1 MQSVNRKCCECKK
14 KVIAKDALISHL
26 KAFCSYSCL
35 KTYTAKNADKIA
47 CKVRKEKSTETRQA
61 KEKLKTRAQWMREAQ
76 AEFNAYVRA
85 RDKDLSCISCGLNK
99 NDNHMTGSGW
109 DAGHYRSRGASPHL
123 RFHLWNVHKQCV
135 KCNRYLSGNVSNF
148 RIGLVRKI
156 GADRVLQLESMSHG
170 PEMTIDYLR
179 RIKKVFIKKTK
190 LKKIFTK

>member
-1 MQSVNRKCCECKK
+1 MRAVNRKCNNCKST
-14 KVIAKDALISHL
+14 VDAKDALISHL

-35 KTYTAKNADKIA
+35 KIYTANNADKIA
-47 CKVRKEKSTETRQA
+47 CKVRKEKRTETRQA

-76 AEFNAYVRA
+76 AAFNAYVRV
-85 RDKDLSCISCGLNK
+85 RDKDLPCISCGLNK

-156 GADRVLQLESMSHG
+156 GADRVLQLESMNQG
-170 PEMTIDYLR
+170 PEMTIGYLK
-179 RIKKVFIKKTK
+179 RIKSIFRRKAKTK
-190 LKKIFTK
+190 V

>member
-1 MQSVNRKCCECKK
+1 MKAVNRKCNNCKST
-14 KVIAKDALISHL
+14 VDAKDALISHL

-35 KTYTAKNADKIA
+35 KIYTANNADKIA
-47 CKVRKEKSTETRQA
+47 CKVRKEKRTETRQA

-76 AEFNAYVRA
+76 AAFNAYVRV
-85 RDKDLSCISCGLNK
+85 RDKDLPCISCGLNK

-156 GADRVLQLESMSHG
+156 GADRVLQLESMNQG
-170 PEMTIDYLR
+170 PEMNIDYLT
-179 RIKKVFIKKTK
+179 RIKSIFRRKAKTK
-190 LKKIFTK
+190 V

>member
-1 MQSVNRKCCECKK
+1 MKAVNRKCNNCKST
-14 KVIAKDALISHL
+14 VDAKDALISHL

-35 KTYTAKNADKIA
+35 KIYTANNADKIA
-47 CKVRKEKSTETRQA
+47 CKVRKEKRTETRQA

-76 AEFNAYVRA
+76 AAFNAYVRV
-85 RDKDLSCISCGLNK
+85 RDKDLPCISCGLNK

-156 GADRVLQLESMSHG
+156 GADRVLQLESMNQG
-170 PEMTIDYLR
+170 PEMTIGYLK
-179 RIKKVFIKKTK
+179 RIKSIFRRKAKTK
-190 LKKIFTK
+190 V